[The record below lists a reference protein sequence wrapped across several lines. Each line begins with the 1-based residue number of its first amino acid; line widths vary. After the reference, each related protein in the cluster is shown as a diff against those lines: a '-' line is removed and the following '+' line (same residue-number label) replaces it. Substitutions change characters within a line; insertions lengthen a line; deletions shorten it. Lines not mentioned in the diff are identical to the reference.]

1 MRSSLT
7 GLHLDRRNPGRHAGG
22 GLAAAKT
29 AAATTSAATTAA
41 ATTGAAVSVARAG
54 PGRQP
59 ALDGLRVIAAF
70 AVLLVH
76 VGGVTGLA
84 FTGTP
89 LSWVVSRG
97 DIGVPIFFTLSGLL
111 LYRPWAAA
119 ALDVGGNPA
128 TSTYL
133 WRRAVRILPA
143 YWAVVVV
150 AFATLNH
157 ASLRSVAHWA
167 EYLGLAQVYDPRPWW
182 GGTGAP
188 GLAQMWSLA
197 VEVSF
202 YALLPVLAGLL
213 TWYARRAGPDVGRRA
228 RRLLAGIAV
237 LTVAPFG
244 LAVLEYY
251 PAFEPWIGETLPRL
265 LTWFTPGMAIAVVTV
280 WAQAEPGTDGP
291 VRRLERTVAQSAGA
305 CWLIAVMTFVVACTP
320 VTGPQTLAIASLWQ
334 TEIKLALYAIVAAAI
349 VAPAA
354 FQPRS
359 PTRLSMILGNRVMR
373 FLGKVS
379 YGVFLW
385 QYLVIYGLFAALHQ
399 RNIFSGGSFT
409 LASATGVLVAVT
421 VLTVAA
427 ATMSFYLIENPAQR
441 LYQRLG
447 PRSVK
452 SRRRALAN
460 TPKLPPC

>member
-7 GLHLDRRNPGRHAGG
+7 GLHLDRRTPGRHAGG
-22 GLAAAKT
+22 GLPVAQTGPATQTST
-29 AAATTSAATTAA
+29 AA
-41 ATTGAAVSVARAG
+41 SVARVS

-70 AVLLVH
+70 AVLVVH

-97 DIGVPIFFTLSGLL
+97 DVGVPIFFTLSGLL

-119 ALDVGGNPA
+119 ALDVGDSPA

-133 WRRAVRILPA
+133 WRRGVRILPA
-143 YWAVVVV
+143 YWTVVVV
-150 AFATLNH
+150 AFVTLNH
-157 ASLRSVAHWA
+157 ASLRSAAHWA
-167 EYLGLAQVYDPRPWW
+167 EYLGLAQVYDPHPWW
-182 GGTGAP
+182 DGTGAP

-202 YALLPVLAGLL
+202 YALLPVLGGLL

-228 RRLLAGIAV
+228 RRLLGGIAV
-237 LTVAPFG
+237 LTVVPFG
-244 LAVLEYY
+244 MAVLEYH
-251 PAFEPWIGETLPRL
+251 PSFEPWIGETLPRL
-265 LTWFTPGMAIAVVTV
+265 LTWFTPGMAIAVVTA

-291 VRRLERTVAQSAGA
+291 VRRLERAVAQSAGA

-334 TEIKLALYAIVAAAI
+334 TETKLALYAIIAAAI

-354 FQPRS
+354 VQPPA
-359 PTRLSMILGNRVMR
+359 PTRLSMILGNRAMR

-385 QYLVIYGLFAALHQ
+385 QYLVIYGLFAVLHQ
-399 RNIFSGGSFT
+399 RNIFDGGSFT
-409 LASATGVLVAVT
+409 LVGAIAVLIAVA
-421 VLTVAA
+421 VLTVVA
-427 ATMSFYLIENPAQR
+427 ATMSFYLIENPAQK
-441 LYQRLG
+441 LYQRIR
-447 PRSVK
+447 PRLAK
-452 SRRRALAN
+452 SRGRVSVN
-460 TPKLPPC
+460 TPKLPLC